1 MPKATITD
9 ITNAG
14 FRAEQFGSPADWLT
28 ASTGYVAVELARA
41 GRWVEARI
49 GATAYAAA
57 TAGTYL
63 FDLLVQAET
72 HKVASVFWRRRASYT
87 DGNVLVGL
95 QEGQYMERREYL
107 KHAEDAEAAA
117 EQALSD
123 AIVEAGGTATLPG
136 TGASFGHIETGRYPV
151 ASEGALNG

>member
-14 FRAEQFGSPADWLT
+14 FRPEQFANPSDWLT

-41 GRWVEARI
+41 GRWAEARI

-57 TAGTYL
+57 TSGTYL

-72 HKVASVFWRRRASYT
+72 NKVAAVLWRRRASYT
-87 DGNVLVGL
+87 DGNVVVGG
-95 QEGQYMERREYL
+95 QEGQYLERREYL
-107 KHAEDAEAAA
+107 THGDTAEAAA

>member
-41 GRWVEARI
+41 GRWAEARI

-87 DGNVLVGL
+87 DGNVDRKSHV
-95 QEGQYMERREYL
+95 
-107 KHAEDAEAAA
+107 
-117 EQALSD
+117 
-123 AIVEAGGTATLPG
+123 
-136 TGASFGHIETGRYPV
+136 
-151 ASEGALNG
+151 

>member
-63 FDLLVQAET
+63 FDLLVQGDLSKLSDDQ
-72 HKVASVFWRRRASYT
+72 KVEYYRRVCES
-87 DGNVLVGL
+87 LGL
-95 QEGQYMERREYL
+95 NPLTRPFEYL
-107 KHAEDAEAAA
+107 TFQVDAPM
-117 EQALSD
+117 QLLHRLD
-123 AIVEAGGTATLPG
+123 LLWY
-136 TGASFGHIETGRYPV
+136 HHQQC
-151 ASEGALNG
+151 LNFE

>member
-72 HKVASVFWRRRASYT
+72 QLVASVLWRRRASYT
-87 DGNVLVGL
+87 DGNVVVGL
-95 QEGQYMERREYL
+95 QEGQYLERREYL
-107 KHAEDAEAAA
+107 AQADAAFAAA
-117 EQALSD
+117 EQAISD
-123 AIVEAGGTATLPG
+123 ALVESGAAAQIPG
-136 TGASFGHIETGRYPV
+136 SGISVGHVETGRYDI
-151 ASEGALNG
+151 ASEAALNG